1 MSLRHAVFLGA
12 LLTIV
17 AFAPSARAHGA
28 RCARIVDG
36 TITTASGETIS
47 LGFDE
52 YGYNYQARYF
62 QGSYCDASRGGEC
75 DPAYAD
81 VRLTMK
87 WNDAWL
93 SNQDCDGDDLLDRH
107 PGFTSYR
114 GSHAWLTNDMRG
126 SYELDGARCYY
137 HQRTIFVAAP
147 LDAELVDDVWYDAD
161 GEELGPM
168 IWNDFIVVERRLR
181 DSCGG
186 ADDPTL

>member
-1 MSLRHAVFLGA
+1 MSLRHAVFSIA
-12 LLTIV
+12 LFAVEAV
-17 AFAPSARAHGA
+17 ASSAHADGA
-28 RCARIVDG
+28 RCARIVEG
-36 TITTASGETIS
+36 TITTTAGETIS

-62 QGSYCDASRGGEC
+62 HGSYCDAARGGAC

-93 SNQDCDGDDLLDRH
+93 SNRDCDGDDLLDRH
-107 PGFTSYR
+107 TGFASYR
-114 GSHAWLTNDMRG
+114 GSDAWLTNDMRG

-137 HQRTIFVAAP
+137 RQRTVYVAAP
-147 LDAELVDDVWYDAD
+147 LDAELVDDVWYDGD

-168 IWNDFIVVERRLR
+168 IWNDFIVFERRLH
-181 DSCGG
+181 DPCGG